1 MAEAA
6 KKTDPDFDI
15 CHIRTREELL
25 EHLSDYI
32 QPGDTVLVK
41 ASHFMK
47 FEDVVQAL
55 KNCRNRGEFDERFLF
70 PL

>member
-25 EHLSDYI
+25 QHLGDYI

-41 ASHFMK
+41 ASH
-47 FEDVVQAL
+47 L
-55 KNCRNRGEFDERFLF
+55 
-70 PL
+70 